1 MIFLISNYNLN
12 NNETDVSFE
21 YMYNKYKNTVYAM
34 IGKCVSD
41 RELKRDIMQEIFMK
55 FYKSMGR
62 VQGEVA
68 SRRWLFA
75 IAHNTIID
83 MSKKDSMYKSRV
95 KLINDENEIIPQS
108 ECIPENLPLDNVLRK
123 EIVLKVVEIIKTMKP
138 IHKEA
143 INLRYYLEFTPTEIA
158 ALCEISVDTVYSRL
172 RRAEEIIQKGIEKYM
187 KEKGIQ

>member
-1 MIFLISNYNLN
+1 MISNYNLN

-21 YMYNKYKNTVYAM
+21 YMYNKYKNTVYRM

-41 RELKRDIMQEIFMK
+41 RELKRDILQEIFMK

-62 VQGEVA
+62 VQGEIA
-68 SRRWLFA
+68 SKRWLLA

-83 MSKKDSMYKSRV
+83 MSKKDCMYKSRV
-95 KLINDENEIIPQS
+95 KLINDENEIIPES
-108 ECIPENLPLDNVLRK
+108 EAVPENLPLDNVLHK
-123 EIVLKVVEIIKTMKP
+123 EIVLKVNEIIKTMKP

-143 INLRYYLEFTPTEIA
+143 INLRYYLEFTPAEIA
-158 ALCEISVDTVYSRL
+158 SLCEIPIDTVYSRL

-187 KEKGIQ
+187 KEKKAD